1 MTDNYALEIRGADRR
16 VINESPSF
24 PRSLTQ
30 KRQKF
35 DVVNVAV

>member
-1 MTDNYALEIRGADRR
+1 MTDNYALEIRGADRK

-24 PRSLTQ
+24 PRFVNA
-30 KRQKF
+30 KAAEF